1 MSPATPHPSV
11 SQTIP
16 CTPKAS
22 TTSGETPMTSGHRPA
37 VRIAIRAILAYQAL
51 SVAAIIAN
59 PQWNPLTRQ
68 LSEYALGRQGW
79 LQGAAFLASALSY
92 AALFAALR
100 PDVHGVPGRVG
111 LGILAYCVLAT
122 IGVAIFVTDPITT
135 APDAVSIH
143 GSLHVVFGASAL
155 VLLPVAAVLLTR
167 SLARTHPTRFPSRRA
182 LDRIAFL
189 PLTGFALIWVW
200 PAGVHGPVHAWRA
213 CASRSRVRPP
223 AGWYVT
229 CSGCTA

>member
-37 VRIAIRAILAYQAL
+37 ARIAITAILAYQAL

-59 PQWNPLTRQ
+59 PHWNPLTRQ
-68 LSEYALGRQGW
+68 LSEYAIGRQGW

-92 AALFAALR
+92 AVLFAALR
-100 PDVHGVPGRVG
+100 PDVHGVSGRAG
-111 LGILAYCVLAT
+111 LGILAYCALAT

-135 APDAVSIH
+135 APDAVSAH

-155 VLLPVAAVLLTR
+155 VLLPAAALLLTH

-182 LDRIAFL
+182 LDLIAFL
-189 PLTGFALIWVW
+189 PIC
-200 PAGVHGPVHAWRA
+200 R
-213 CASRSRVRPP
+213 
-223 AGWYVT
+223 
-229 CSGCTA
+229 